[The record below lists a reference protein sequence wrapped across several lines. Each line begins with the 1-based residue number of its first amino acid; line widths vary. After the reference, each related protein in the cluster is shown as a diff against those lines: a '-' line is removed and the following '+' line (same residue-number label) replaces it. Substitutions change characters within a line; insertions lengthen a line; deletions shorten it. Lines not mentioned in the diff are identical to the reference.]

1 MSAGVSESAD
11 GRLARRDRNRTA
23 VLDAMIELFTEG
35 VLEPTP
41 EQVAQ
46 RVGLSPRS
54 VYRYFADRESLIRA
68 AIDRHLDGVW
78 HLYLIPAIGQGDT
91 EDRIVRFIGCRIQ
104 LYEAIAASARATRMS
119 AATDE
124 IMREQLEATRRALR
138 DQIERHFAPE
148 LDAMPAAT
156 RRGRVAAIDALCELE
171 SLDHYRIHRGFSSTD
186 THSLLLD
193 ALRALLDH

>member
-1 MSAGVSESAD
+1 M
-11 GRLARRDRNRTA
+11 
-23 VLDAMIELFTEG
+23 
-35 VLEPTP
+35 
-41 EQVAQ
+41 
-46 RVGLSPRS
+46 
-54 VYRYFADRESLIRA
+54 
-68 AIDRHLDGVW
+68 
-78 HLYLIPAIGQGDT
+78 
-91 EDRIVRFIGCRIQ
+91 RFIGCRIQ